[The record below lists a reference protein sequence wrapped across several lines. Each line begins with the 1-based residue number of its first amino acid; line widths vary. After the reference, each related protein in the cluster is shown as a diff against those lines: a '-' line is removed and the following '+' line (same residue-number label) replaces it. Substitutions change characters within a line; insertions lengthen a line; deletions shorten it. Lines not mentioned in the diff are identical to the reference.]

1 MGAALTGS
9 WEFLRKLARR
19 CRQDNISTWAAAT
32 SFYALISLFPLIA
45 LGLAGIAELFASTP
59 ATFDQAMRQL
69 AEIAP
74 GALDSARHALRDLIR
89 DRRVLA
95 LAAVLLLLW
104 SGSRAMLSL
113 ESACNAAW
121 QLPNRSFLKGRLL
134 SIGATLV
141 LGLLF
146 LLSVILTLALVWV
159 RHRLVSLSQQPWLWD
174 LAGIG
179 VAIIVSFLAFFLLYR
194 LLPNTSVSYR
204 TAILVALFATAAW
217 ELAKHGLGLYLTYVA
232 RRQLLYGSLGGVV
245 IVVLWIYCSA
255 LIALVGAELAAMME
269 PQRPLLPSVSSRR
282 P

>member
-1 MGAALTGS
+1 MGAALAGS

-19 CRQDNISTWAAAT
+19 CQEDNISTWAAAT

-45 LGLAGIAELFASTP
+45 LGLAGMAELFASTP
-59 ATFDQAMRQL
+59 ATLDQAMRQV

-74 GALDSARHALRDLIR
+74 GALDSARHALRDLTQA
-89 DRRVLA
+89 RRVLEVAA
-95 LAAVLLLLW
+95 LLLLLW

-134 SIGATLV
+134 SVGATLV

-146 LLSVILTLALVWV
+146 LFSVVLTLALGWV
-159 RHRLVSLSQQPWLWD
+159 RHHLVSFGQQPWLWD

-179 VAIIVSFLAFFLLYR
+179 VAAIVSFLAFFLLYR
-194 LLPNTSVSYR
+194 LLPNTSVSHR
-204 TAILVALFATAAW
+204 IAALAALFATVAW
-217 ELAKHGLGLYLTYVA
+217 ELAKHGLGFYLTYVA

-255 LIALVGAELAAMME
+255 LIALVGAELAAMVE
-269 PQRPLLPSVSSRR
+269 PRRPPLPPPSSRR